1 MTLFVTENHHLESL
15 KLEYVPY
22 SKHFSNR
29 YHELVIKSHF
39 ATNIIAAFLAK
50 LPPVDRETLVG
61 FEATG
66 GVTEEPGAGGVLR
79 LW

>member
-1 MTLFVTENHHLESL
+1 V
-15 KLEYVPY
+15 
-22 SKHFSNR
+22 
-29 YHELVIKSHF
+29 VIKSHF

-79 LW
+79 L